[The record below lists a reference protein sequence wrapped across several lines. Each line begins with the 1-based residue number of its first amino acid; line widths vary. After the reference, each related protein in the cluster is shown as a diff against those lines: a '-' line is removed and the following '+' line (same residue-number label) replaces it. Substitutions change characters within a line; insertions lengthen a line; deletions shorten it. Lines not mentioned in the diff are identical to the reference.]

1 MSVDFTVGWILP
13 LLLLGF
19 AVGFLVTMFG
29 GGGGFFYVPA
39 LTLLF
44 HVPTQLA
51 VATSLASIV
60 PTTISGSVS
69 HYRRGNLNIPVGI
82 AFGAGGIIG
91 ALIGAYV
98 SSLIPPTLLGKLFG
112 VFMIIL
118 SIAMLF
124 SARERARSSADTEKA
139 SSSLTWARG
148 EMSAAFGILSGAMAG
163 LFGVSGT
170 PPVIAGLYILGL
182 PAAIVVGTSVFVL
195 LFNAVSGLVGHLV
208 LGQINLMLTLF
219 LALGAAAGAFLGPR
233 FLGKIKTPTLEK
245 VYGPLFMVMVI
256 ALGVVM
262 ILR

>member
-1 MSVDFTVGWILP
+1 MSVEFTASWILP

-19 AVGFLVTMFG
+19 AVGLMVAMFG

-44 HVPTQLA
+44 HVPTQFA
-51 VATSLASIV
+51 VATSLASII

-82 AFGAGGIIG
+82 AFGTGGIIG

-98 SSLIPPTLLGKLFG
+98 STLISAAFLRKLFG

-118 SIAMLF
+118 TIPMLF
-124 SARERARSSADTEKA
+124 STRRRGRSDANTEEA
-139 SSSLTWARG
+139 SPSLTWASKA
-148 EMSAAFGILSGAMAG
+148 MSAVFGILSGAMAG

-170 PPVIAGLYILGL
+170 PPVIAGLYIMGL
-182 PAAIVVGTSVFVL
+182 PATMVVGTSVFVL
-195 LFNAVSGLVGHLV
+195 LFNAISGLFGHLA

-233 FLGKIKTPTLEK
+233 FLGRIKTPTLEK

-256 ALGVVM
+256 TLGVVM
-262 ILR
+262 IL

>member
-1 MSVDFTVGWILP
+1 
-13 LLLLGF
+13 
-19 AVGFLVTMFG
+19 
-29 GGGGFFYVPA
+29 
-39 LTLLF
+39 
-44 HVPTQLA
+44 
-51 VATSLASIV
+51 
-60 PTTISGSVS
+60 
-69 HYRRGNLNIPVGI
+69 VGI

-91 ALIGAYV
+91 ALIGAYM
-98 SSLIPPTLLGKLFG
+98 SSLISPTLLGKLFG
-112 VFMIIL
+112 IFMIVL
-118 SIAMLF
+118 SIPMLF
-124 SARERARSSADTEKA
+124 SARKRATSSVDTEKT

-148 EMSAAFGILSGAMAG
+148 GMSAAFGILSGAMAG

-219 LALGAAAGAFLGPR
+219 LALGATAGAFLGPR